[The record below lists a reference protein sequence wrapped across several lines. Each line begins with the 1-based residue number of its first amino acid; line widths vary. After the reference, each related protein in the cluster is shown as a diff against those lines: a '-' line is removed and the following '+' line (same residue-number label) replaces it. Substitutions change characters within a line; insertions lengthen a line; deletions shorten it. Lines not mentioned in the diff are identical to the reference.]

1 MRHFDEIKRKA
12 LDYVSGHTIEE
23 NKYYVI
29 RDVFGKIAVY
39 IQGAASVDFKQYTYE
54 LEQQLGKE
62 WCGQVSKLK
71 ETDLIYKEI
80 CDTVE
85 KYRNNVYFGERPLVK
100 KSWNRLSRIKTET
113 KAKVVTFYSYKGGVG
128 RTTTLAL
135 TALQMARAGKK
146 VVAVDFDLEAPGLS
160 TVLKENGEYPSY
172 GVVDFLVES
181 DKEREEIDIRE
192 YVYPIT
198 SKALLGLRG
207 GEVYVMQAMDIRSEI
222 GTNYYSKLSRIDFN
236 MPKFFQKNGAIDFL
250 LQEIDKVYK
259 PDYILIDA
267 RAGIHDIG
275 GLAMLKYSDEAVL
288 VFYGNQQNMQGLKFV
303 LPKLVKMEL
312 PFYLLNS
319 PAPVNEEEEREEIGL
334 YAQTSLEVLE
344 EAEYFEEGTPELFDN
359 SSPHYPLS
367 VYYDELLTN
376 LNSPLRLNN
385 VLEQKGAVYQSL
397 ADKLMDGDQDFFTQN
412 FSAKDKNDMLMSIKD
427 MIQTPSADNQEITYE
442 TLQREFYPLQ
452 EYKYIFEQSKF
463 LITGAKGTGKT
474 QLFNVLKCTKY
485 IKGLAKYLNES
496 ENEIENTA
504 WVVGMDEA
512 RDFPS
517 PYNFDAVGDT
527 DDIKMYSMYWK
538 ILLIKTL
545 EETITKFEIP
555 LPGKIKD
562 VLELKYSE
570 ITLWMTNHT
579 GMDEQL
585 WAFLEEVD
593 SELENKQKQ
602 VIIIYDKLDKLL
614 RPDYRGKMLSELLN
628 LWYTVMVRFKG
639 LRTKIFLRDD
649 IFRNEVNYLTD
660 KIKLDNYKTKIEW
673 DYDHL
678 LAMVWKRMV
687 ESNET
692 LKKVLLTALEWE
704 GYSVPDKEGVGLI
717 PRPQIDVNKVVL
729 KCLIGEKM
737 GKGNK
742 GYVYNWIRS
751 RLCDTNDQIYPR
763 SILKLFAE
771 AAEEELKSEK
781 GTGMI
786 KIIEP
791 KSLEKSI
798 IAVSKDRI
806 TDMGEEYPKYKKFFR
821 KLSNFCPYFP
831 VEENAFR
838 TGLVKCGL
846 DEENI
851 KNDIDELKDIGI
863 LKEYQRKKS
872 DAVRYHMNDIYLKGM
887 ELVRK
892 GS

>member
-12 LDYVSGHTIEE
+12 IDYVSGHTIGE
-23 NKYYVI
+23 NRYYVI

-192 YVYPIT
+192 YVYLIT

-236 MPKFFQKNGAIDFL
+236 MPKFFQKNGTIDFL

>member
-1 MRHFDEIKRKA
+1 
-12 LDYVSGHTIEE
+12 
-23 NKYYVI
+23 
-29 RDVFGKIAVY
+29 
-39 IQGAASVDFKQYTYE
+39 
-54 LEQQLGKE
+54 
-62 WCGQVSKLK
+62 
-71 ETDLIYKEI
+71 
-80 CDTVE
+80 
-85 KYRNNVYFGERPLVK
+85 
-100 KSWNRLSRIKTET
+100 
-113 KAKVVTFYSYKGGVG
+113 
-128 RTTTLAL
+128 
-135 TALQMARAGKK
+135 
-146 VVAVDFDLEAPGLS
+146 
-160 TVLKENGEYPSY
+160 
-172 GVVDFLVES
+172 
-181 DKEREEIDIRE
+181 
-192 YVYPIT
+192 
-198 SKALLGLRG
+198 
-207 GEVYVMQAMDIRSEI
+207 
-222 GTNYYSKLSRIDFN
+222 
-236 MPKFFQKNGAIDFL
+236 
-250 LQEIDKVYK
+250 
-259 PDYILIDA
+259 
-267 RAGIHDIG
+267 
-275 GLAMLKYSDEAVL
+275 
-288 VFYGNQQNMQGLKFV
+288 
-303 LPKLVKMEL
+303 
-312 PFYLLNS
+312 
-319 PAPVNEEEEREEIGL
+319 
-334 YAQTSLEVLE
+334 
-344 EAEYFEEGTPELFDN
+344 
-359 SSPHYPLS
+359 
-367 VYYDELLTN
+367 
-376 LNSPLRLNN
+376 
-385 VLEQKGAVYQSL
+385 
-397 ADKLMDGDQDFFTQN
+397 
-412 FSAKDKNDMLMSIKD
+412 MLMSIKD
-427 MIQTPSADNQEITYE
+427 MIQTSSADVQEITYD

-452 EYKYIFEQSKF
+452 EYKYIFDQSKF

-474 QLFNVLKCTKY
+474 QLFNVLKCTQY
-485 IKGLAKYLNES
+485 IKGLAKYLNVS
-496 ENEIENTA
+496 ENETENTA
-504 WVVGMDEA
+504 WVVGMDDA
-512 RDFPS
+512 KDFPS
-517 PYNFDAVGDT
+517 PYNFDAVGET

-545 EETITKFEIP
+545 EETITKFEIT

-570 ITLWMTNHT
+570 ITGWMTNHT

-628 LWYTVMVRFKG
+628 LWYTVMVRFRG

-687 ESNET
+687 ECNEK
-692 LKKVLLTALEWE
+692 LKKVLLTALDGE

-717 PRPQIDVNKVVL
+717 PRPQVDVNQVVL

-742 GYVYNWIRS
+742 GYVYNWIRN

-781 GTGMI
+781 GTGMT
-786 KIIEP
+786 KIIAP

-798 IAVSKDRI
+798 IAVSRDRI
-806 TDMGEEYPKYKKFFR
+806 TDMGEEYPKYKTFFR

-846 DEENI
+846 DTDNI

-887 ELVRK
+887 DLVRK

>member
-1 MRHFDEIKRKA
+1 
-12 LDYVSGHTIEE
+12 
-23 NKYYVI
+23 
-29 RDVFGKIAVY
+29 
-39 IQGAASVDFKQYTYE
+39 
-54 LEQQLGKE
+54 
-62 WCGQVSKLK
+62 
-71 ETDLIYKEI
+71 
-80 CDTVE
+80 
-85 KYRNNVYFGERPLVK
+85 
-100 KSWNRLSRIKTET
+100 
-113 KAKVVTFYSYKGGVG
+113 
-128 RTTTLAL
+128 
-135 TALQMARAGKK
+135 
-146 VVAVDFDLEAPGLS
+146 
-160 TVLKENGEYPSY
+160 
-172 GVVDFLVES
+172 
-181 DKEREEIDIRE
+181 
-192 YVYPIT
+192 
-198 SKALLGLRG
+198 
-207 GEVYVMQAMDIRSEI
+207 
-222 GTNYYSKLSRIDFN
+222 
-236 MPKFFQKNGAIDFL
+236 
-250 LQEIDKVYK
+250 
-259 PDYILIDA
+259 
-267 RAGIHDIG
+267 
-275 GLAMLKYSDEAVL
+275 
-288 VFYGNQQNMQGLKFV
+288 
-303 LPKLVKMEL
+303 
-312 PFYLLNS
+312 
-319 PAPVNEEEEREEIGL
+319 
-334 YAQTSLEVLE
+334 
-344 EAEYFEEGTPELFDN
+344 
-359 SSPHYPLS
+359 
-367 VYYDELLTN
+367 
-376 LNSPLRLNN
+376 
-385 VLEQKGAVYQSL
+385 
-397 ADKLMDGDQDFFTQN
+397 
-412 FSAKDKNDMLMSIKD
+412 